1 MEVDVMRFMILMKA
15 DERSEAGEAA
25 TEAELAAMY
34 SYNEQLVKAGV
45 LLGGEGLHAS
55 ARGTRVTLTADETVV
70 EHGPFPQP
78 RELVAGFWLIQV
90 KSREEAVAWARRCP
104 APEDGRTVLELRQVV
119 EADDFGD
126 ALTPELR
133 EANDRLREMTVS

>member
-1 MEVDVMRFMILMKA
+1 MRFMILMKS
-15 DERSEAGEAA
+15 DERTEAGEAA
-25 TEAELAAMY
+25 GEAELAAMY

-45 LLGGEGLHAS
+45 LLGGEGLHSS

-90 KSREEAVAWARRCP
+90 KSREEAIAWARRCP
-104 APEDGRTVLELRQVV
+104 APSEGQAVLELRQVV
-119 EADDFGD
+119 EAEDFGE

-133 EANDRLREMTVS
+133 EANERLREMTLS